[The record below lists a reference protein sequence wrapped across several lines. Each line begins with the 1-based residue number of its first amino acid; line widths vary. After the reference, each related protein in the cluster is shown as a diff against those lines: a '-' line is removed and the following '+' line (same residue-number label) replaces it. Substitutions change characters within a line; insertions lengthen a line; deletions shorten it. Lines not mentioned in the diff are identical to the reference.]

1 MKKNIF
7 FIGWIIILGVLAAFV
22 SLGYAQSTRYA
33 CVDPKTK
40 SARMVNIPKECPPP
54 QKLIAIT
61 QQGLDSMVEEQ
72 GLPETPGPKPLV
84 QPGKEPQTQGVE
96 KRARF
101 RKRCGKFCSNDP
113 GYCIWYC
120 CYGDYGN
127 CQITKIVTY

>member
-72 GLPETPGPKPLV
+72 GLPETPGPKLSFNPV
-84 QPGKEPQTQGVE
+84 RNPRPKE
-96 KRARF
+96 
-101 RKRCGKFCSNDP
+101 
-113 GYCIWYC
+113 
-120 CYGDYGN
+120 
-127 CQITKIVTY
+127 